1 MSAPRP
7 VIDEPVRA
15 ALDEIGHPVSIA
27 RSVRDRAGE
36 IIDFRIE
43 FVNLAAADW
52 TGQARAS
59 IVGRR
64 VGELLPALHTHG
76 LFDELRRVVDS
87 GRPFRQAGVRF
98 TGADIDGHPVGG
110 RYDMGAMR
118 LGDGYLSAWQD
129 IGDGDSESD
138 ALDLSM
144 RRTHSL
150 IRLIRLEMVGRRS
163 LRPSLA
169 I

>member
-27 RSVRDRAGE
+27 TSVRDRAGGLV
-36 IIDFRIE
+36 DFRIE
-43 FVNLAAADW
+43 FVNIAAADW
-52 TGQARAS
+52 TGQPRAS

-64 VGELLPALHTHG
+64 VGELLPALHTYG
-76 LFDELRRVVDS
+76 LFEELRSVVES
-87 GRPFRQAGVRF
+87 GRPFQKAGVLLA
-98 TGADIDGHPVGG
+98 GAEIDGRPVSG
-110 RYDMGAMR
+110 RYDLGAMR

-129 IGDGDSESD
+129 IGDGDSQAD
-138 ALDLSM
+138 ALDLTM
-144 RRTHSL
+144 RRTHGL
-150 IRLIRLEMVGRRS
+150 IRLIRLEMVARRS

>member
-27 RSVRDRAGE
+27 MSVRDRAGGLV
-36 IIDFRIE
+36 DFRIE
-43 FVNLAAADW
+43 YVNIAGAAW
-52 TGQARAS
+52 TGQARES
-59 IVGRR
+59 IVGRK

-76 LFDELRRVVDS
+76 LFDELRRVVES
-87 GRPFRQAGVRF
+87 GLPFRQAGVRF
-98 TGADIDGHPVGG
+98 TGADIDGHAVSG

-129 IGDGDSESD
+129 IGDGDSRSD
-138 ALDLSM
+138 ALDLTM
-144 RRTHSL
+144 REIHGV
-150 IRLIRLEMVGRRS
+150 IRLIRLESVGRLV
-163 LRPSLA
+163 LRPSFST
-169 I
+169 